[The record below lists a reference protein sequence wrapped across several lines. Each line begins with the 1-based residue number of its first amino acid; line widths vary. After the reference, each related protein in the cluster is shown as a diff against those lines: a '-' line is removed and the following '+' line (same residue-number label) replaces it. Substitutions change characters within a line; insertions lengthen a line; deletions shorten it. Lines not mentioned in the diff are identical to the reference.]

1 MFAMAWQTLFAV
13 TFVIN
18 VVHVDCYWLDV
29 VFSRTGSIQ
38 EWNAK
43 ATYSTTIYLL
53 QISSYLP
60 QIMCALW
67 RIPLPHHLSVW
78 EYPFSPSSYPSVD
91 CFKPTPPTYTPLK
104 KQQQKLAK
112 KNEKNEPKKNAA
124 IAFVFGHPKYDL
136 LPSFKWFICF
146 PRIAHYIVNNL
157 RITPN
162 ALSWL
167 KCKHVVVFAIFFLLL
182 LLFPHVRLEF
192 EAD

>member
-112 KNEKNEPKKNAA
+112 KNEKNEPKKM
-124 IAFVFGHPKYDL
+124 L
-136 LPSFKWFICF
+136 LSHLF
-146 PRIAHYIVNNL
+146 L
-157 RITPN
+157 GTPN
-162 ALSWL
+162 MIYCLASSG
-167 KCKHVVVFAIFFLLL
+167 
-182 LLFPHVRLEF
+182 LFVSPVSPTTLWTTYE
-192 EAD
+192 